1 MKVIKTEIENVL
13 IFEPAIF
20 EDDRGFFMKAITKK
34 SLQSSLALLR
44 ILYRIIIL
52 NRFKG

>member
-20 EDDRGFFMKAITKK
+20 EDDRGFYESYNKKK